1 MYYIKKLKSYTVSI
15 ILIFFIFNIFFLS
28 DTTTY
33 CFDEA
38 YYMGTSMNMV
48 NSGNYFIP
56 QYEGKVRF
64 QKPILFYLFIS
75 LIYKIFGI
83 SIFNARLVSLIFGL
97 LTGFL
102 IFKIASLLFN
112 NKKSKFYAVISY
124 FSLYSTFIYS
134 RCAITDMCLTFFI
147 ILSIYYFLKLYFTN
161 ERKYSLLSM
170 GAMGAGTLIKGYIGF
185 ILPLT
190 VILAFCLIMMKK
202 NFLNKFIK
210 LFTFPSI
217 ITFLIIGVSWYLYM
231 YIIYGNAYLYYIIGY
246 ETVHRISH
254 QLINI
259 KNIHYYSI
267 AFLRHLFPF
276 SILFPGLFL
285 FKKERD
291 KLLCH
296 ENRKEILFLFI
307 WILLILILFIFFIQ
321 EHHSRY
327 ILSIVVPFSLLIG
340 NYLSIIENKWLL
352 KCINWVIFI
361 SISVVIFLSLLIID
375 GILVFELKS
384 IDIPCHFYK
393 LYILFFILF
402 LGLLFLIYSTIK
414 QKFKLQVI
422 TITLTFI
429 LTYSIIIGL
438 IIPDINPK
446 PINLFIKNEF
456 KKIKKDDL
464 LITNNLKTPDRWRIT
479 IYRKKDIDKFFENSD
494 INEIVKYL
502 QEIKTEKRKIYFITD
517 MKTFKKF
524 PEEIKEKFGL
534 IMSAFKY
541 RRNINVKKF
550 FKEIKKDKKNIEKFR
565 EYYGMFIYEG

>member
-1 MYYIKKLKSYTVSI
+1 MYSIKELKVYTIAV
-15 ILIFFIFNIFFLS
+15 ILVFVIFNLIFLS
-28 DTTTY
+28 DTTIY

-48 NSGNYFIP
+48 NSGDYFIP

-64 QKPILFYLFIS
+64 QKPILFYWFIS

-83 SIFNARLVSLIFGL
+83 SIFNARMVSLISGL

-102 IFKIASLLFN
+102 IFKIASLFFN
-112 NKKSKFYAVISY
+112 NKKSKFYAVVSY

-134 RCAITDMCLTFFI
+134 RCAITDMNLTFFI
-147 ILSIYYFLKLYFTN
+147 TLSIYFFFKLYFTN
-161 ERKYSLLSM
+161 ERKYSILSM

-190 VILAFCLIMMKK
+190 VILAFCLIMMRK
-202 NFLNKFIK
+202 NFWDKFKK
-210 LFTFPSI
+210 LFTFPGI
-217 ITFLIIGVSWYLYM
+217 ITFLIIGISWYLYM
-231 YIIYGNAYLYYIIGY
+231 YIIYGNAYLYHIIGY
-246 ETVHRISH
+246 ETAHRISH

-259 KNIHYYSI
+259 GNIHYYSI
-267 AFLRHLFPF
+267 AFFRHLFPF
-276 SILFPGLFL
+276 SILFPGFFL

-291 KLLCH
+291 KFLYY
-296 ENRKEILFLFI
+296 ENKKETLFLFI
-307 WILLILILFIFFIQ
+307 WLLLILILFIFFIQ

-327 ILSIVVPFSLLIG
+327 ILSIIVPFSLLIG
-340 NYLSIIENKWLL
+340 NYLSIIEKNGML
-352 KCINWVIFI
+352 KSINWIIFI
-361 SISVVIFLSLLIID
+361 LITGIIFLSFLIMG
-375 GILVFELKS
+375 GILVLKLK
-384 IDIPCHFYK
+384 DINIQFHFYK
-393 LYILFFILF
+393 LYILFFILV
-402 LGLLFLIYSTIK
+402 LELLLLIYSTIN

-422 TITLTFI
+422 TVSLTFI
-429 LTYSIIIGL
+429 LTYSIITGL

-456 KKIKKDDL
+456 KKIKKDDF

-494 INEIVKYL
+494 LNEIVKYL
-502 QEIKTEKRKIYFITD
+502 YKIKIKRRKIYFITD
-517 MKTFKKF
+517 MKTYRQF
-524 PEEIKEKFGL
+524 PEKLKKRFVLIKE
-534 IMSAFKY
+534 AFKY

-550 FKEIKKDKKNIEKFR
+550 FKEIKKDKKNIEKFK